1 MRLNFYRFHN
11 LLFLLSIVVT
21 VFSCRHSKKEN
32 LTIERNANELTVYCE
47 NSLAPLM
54 VDLKPAFEK
63 NYDCDLQ
70 IINDCSQNLIG
81 LMKFSGK
88 GDLFFPDTQ
97 SAFNQLRKTSDL
109 YIVDS
114 VFIGY
119 NRLII
124 VVPRGNPRQIN
135 GNLSNTVLSGYSMI
149 LANPETSS
157 LGYEVKNELTKRHLY
172 DFALKNVIRLTVDS
186 KGIDKRI
193 INQEADYAICWQS
206 DLYSNGF
213 SIGVDTIEIEP
224 ELAYEIYGG
233 VLSSSKNV
241 KLAKYFIDFVSSDF
255 GIASAQNHG
264 IKRRRTQIF

>member
-1 MRLNFYRFHN
+1 MRLNFHRFFN
-11 LLFLLSIVVT
+11 LLFLLLIAVA
-21 VFSCRHSKKEN
+21 VFSCRNSKKEN
-32 LTIERNANELTVYCE
+32 LAIDRNANELTIYCE

-54 VDLKPAFEK
+54 VDLKPEFEK

-70 IINDCSQNLIG
+70 IINGCSQNLIG

-88 GDLFFPDTQ
+88 GDLFFPDTKA
-97 SAFNQLRKTSDL
+97 AFDHLREISDL
-109 YIVDS
+109 KIVDS
-114 VFIGY
+114 VFVGY
-119 NRLII
+119 NRLVI
-124 VVPRGNPRQIN
+124 VVPHGNPRQIH
-135 GNLSNTVLSGYSMI
+135 GNLSNIVLSGYSLI

-172 DFALKNVIRLTVDS
+172 DLALKNAIRLTVDS
-186 KGIDKRI
+186 KGIDKRL